1 MADVVLERVIKDYGG
16 QIVVDG
22 VDLAVRSGEFVTLL
36 GPSGCGKTTCL
47 RMIAGF
53 IAPSSGRI
61 LLDDRD
67 TTSVPP
73 HKRNIGIVFQSYA
86 LFPSYTVGENIAF
99 GLRVRKLPRA
109 EIDARMREI
118 LKIVQLEHLVD
129 RYPSQLSGGQKQR
142 VALARAVVI
151 RPDVLLLDE
160 PLAALDLKLREDLQ
174 GEIRRIQKTLN
185 ITALFV
191 THDQGEALR
200 MSDRIAVMRAGRI
213 EQIDTPE
220 KVYSRPAN
228 RYVAGFV
235 GSTNLFEGRVV
246 ARETAQRYRV
256 QLDNGR
262 GEAVVEGAQSR
273 DFAAGEP
280 CLLAVRPEEVVLGGD
295 GANSVAARVSDIQY
309 SGANARLDL
318 AAGEGATVFA
328 LLPGKS
334 RLPAVGDEVR
344 VSWKPESNFLLPAG
358 DP

>member
-22 VDLAVRSGEFVTLL
+22 IDLTVRAGEFVTLL

-61 LLDDRD
+61 LLDHRD
-67 TTSVPP
+67 TTFVPP

-86 LFPSYTVGENIAF
+86 LFPSYTVGESIAF

-109 EIDARMREI
+109 EVDARMREI
-118 LKIVQLEHLVD
+118 LRIVQLEHLVD

-142 VALARAVVI
+142 VALVRAVVI

-220 KVYSRPAN
+220 RVYSRPAN

-235 GSTNLFEGRVV
+235 GSTNLFEARVV
-246 ARETAQRYRV
+246 ARDTAQRYRIR
-256 QLDNGR
+256 LDKG
-262 GEAVVEGAQSR
+262 GEAMVEGPQSR
-273 DFAAGEP
+273 DFAPGEP
-280 CLLAVRPEEVVLGGD
+280 CLLAVRPEEVALGGEGD
-295 GANSVAARVSDIQY
+295 NSVAARVSDIQY
-309 SGANARLDL
+309 SGANPPYRSHR
-318 AAGEGATVFA
+318 E
-328 LLPGKS
+328 
-334 RLPAVGDEVR
+334 
-344 VSWKPESNFLLPAG
+344 
-358 DP
+358 